1 MKVLRFSEF
10 LNESKLNEGG
20 NSIADA
26 RPVEYK
32 ELESTYEYIKKKVFP
47 LIGLDGNEDASPI
60 GSFLKKADDQTSG
73 DIDIAIYA
81 DKVAGQFGLTLEEV
95 LNFIDEKLKG
105 AGYDTKVA
113 KGFNQV
119 SFGAPINGNFA
130 NGTAQVDLM
139 LSSNLDWSK
148 FMYYSPN
155 FRENESKY
163 KGVYR
168 NILLMSIISEFKK
181 EATKLT
187 DSGEIEEYKQYVLRL
202 EGGIYEVGKTLMGKK
217 GLVKTPTILKDQEK
231 FITNTPESVTEIAF
245 GPNIKPSDIMKFE
258 DIWMH
263 FTDKGFIHKNM
274 FEKILQR
281 FKIYILSNKLPV
293 PSEVEEKFPNLF

>member
-20 NSIADA
+20 NAITDA
-26 RPVEYK
+26 RPVEYT
-32 ELESTYEYIKKKVFP
+32 ELEGTYGFVKKKVFP
-47 LIGLDGNEDASPI
+47 LIGLDGVEDSSPI
-60 GSFLKKADDQTSG
+60 GSFMKKPDDKNSG

-81 DKVAGQFGLTLEEV
+81 DKVAGQNGITLSEV
-95 LNFIDEKLKG
+95 LPFIDETLRK
-105 AGYDTKVA
+105 AGYDTKVV

-119 SFGAPINGNFA
+119 SFGAPINGDYK
-130 NGTAQVDLM
+130 NGVAQIDLM

-148 FMYYSPN
+148 FMYHSPN

-168 NILLMSIISEFKK
+168 NILLMSIVSEFKK

-187 DSGEIEEYKQYVLRL
+187 DTGEVEEYKQYVIRL
-202 EGGIYEVGKTLMGKK
+202 EGGIYEVGKTLMGKR
-217 GLVKTPTILKDQEK
+217 GLVKTPTILRDQEK
-231 FITNTPESVTEIAF
+231 FVTNTPESVTEIAF
-245 GPNIKPSDIMKFE
+245 GAEVKPADVMSFE
-258 DIWMH
+258 DIWRQ
-263 FTDKGFIHKNM
+263 FTNKNFIHKES
-274 FEKILQR
+274 FQKILER

-293 PSEVEEKFPNLF
+293 PTEVEQQFPNLF

>member
-1 MKVLRFSEF
+1 MKVLRFTEF

-20 NSIADA
+20 NAITDA
-26 RPVEYK
+26 RPVEYS
-32 ELESTYEYIKKKVFP
+32 ELKGTYDFVVKKIFP
-47 LIGLDGNEDASPI
+47 LIGLDGVEDASPI
-60 GSFLKKADDQTSG
+60 GSFMKKPDDATSG
-73 DIDIAIYA
+73 DVDIAIYA
-81 DKVAGQFGLTLEEV
+81 DKVAGQNGITLSEV
-95 LNFIDEKLKG
+95 LGFIDETLRK
-105 AGYDTKVA
+105 AGYDTKVV

-119 SFGAPINGNFA
+119 SFGSPINGDYK
-130 NGTAQVDLM
+130 NGVAQIDLM

-148 FMYYSPN
+148 FMYHSPN

-187 DSGEIEEYKQYVLRL
+187 DTGEIEEYKQYVLRL

-217 GLVKTPTILKDQEK
+217 GLVKTPTILRDQEK
-231 FITNTPESVTEIAF
+231 FVTNTPDSVTEIAF
-245 GPNIKPSDIMKFE
+245 GPDVKPADIMTFE
-258 DIWMH
+258 DIWNK
-263 FTDKGFIHKNM
+263 FTDKNFVHKAM
-274 FEKILQR
+274 FDKILQR

-293 PSEVEEKFPNLF
+293 PTEVEQKFPNLF